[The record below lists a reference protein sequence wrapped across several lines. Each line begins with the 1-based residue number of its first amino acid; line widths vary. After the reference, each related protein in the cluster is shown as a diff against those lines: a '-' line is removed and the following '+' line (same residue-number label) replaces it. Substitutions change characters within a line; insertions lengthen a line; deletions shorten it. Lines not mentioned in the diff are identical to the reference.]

1 MRKFTLA
8 ISLATASL
16 MVSACK
22 NPAEAPKDK
31 ATIVDSTEAM
41 APVAD
46 PDAVDANATDANATD
61 ANATDAKMAGASE
74 ANSAADDDKGGDPG
88 GRK

>member
-1 MRKFTLA
+1 MRKITLA
-8 ISLATASL
+8 ISIATASL

-22 NPAEAPKDK
+22 NPAEAPKDES
-31 ATIVDSTEAM
+31 TTVDATEAM

-46 PDAVDANATDANATD
+46 ANAANVAD
-61 ANATDAKMAGASE
+61 GNGDEAKMAVSSE
-74 ANSAADDDKGGDPG
+74 ANSADVDDDKGGDPG

>member
-8 ISLATASL
+8 ISIATASL
-16 MVSACK
+16 MVSACN
-22 NPAEAPKDK
+22 NPAEAPKDE
-31 ATIVDSTEAM
+31 ATTVDATEAM

-46 PDAVDANATDANATD
+46 ANAANVAD
-61 ANATDAKMAGASE
+61 GNGDEAKMAVSGE
-74 ANSAADDDKGGDPG
+74 ANSAVDDDKGGDPG